1 MTSLIR
7 NPLTIVWA
15 LLTAVTAV
23 SWLVSRDGGA
33 AHQLNSTVTTVVLLI
48 AAVKAQLVIWHF
60 MEVRRAPLWLKA
72 VTGGWVIVVVAAM
85 LGVYFTGFH

>member
-33 AHQLNSTVTTVVLLI
+33 AHQLNSTVTAVVLLI
-48 AAVKAQLVIWHF
+48 AGVKAQLVIWYF

-72 VTGGWVIVVVAAM
+72 VTTGWVIAVVAAM
-85 LGVYFTGFH
+85 LGVYFTGG

>member
-7 NPLTIVWA
+7 NRLMIVWA
-15 LLTAVTAV
+15 LLTAVTVV

-33 AHQLNSTVTTVVLLI
+33 AHQINSTVTTVVLLI

-60 MEVRRAPLWLKA
+60 MEVRRAPLWLRT
-72 VTGGWVIVVVAAM
+72 VTSGWVIGLFGSM
-85 LGVYFTGFH
+85 LGVYFAGV

>member
-7 NPLTIVWA
+7 NPLVFVWA
-15 LLTAVTAV
+15 LLTAVTVV

-33 AHQLNSTVTTVVLLI
+33 AHQINTTVTTVVFVI

-60 MEVRRAPLWLKA
+60 MEVRRAPLWLRA
-72 VTGGWVIVVVAAM
+72 TTSGWVIALFGAM
-85 LGVYFTGFH
+85 LGVYFAGV